1 MSSCLDYT
9 IKSQILPSKDY
20 VQLVLGT
27 NLASNQLQLQLQLQE
42 ERARKTILSMLLEQQ
57 LQPAFR
63 GPKRGS
69 ELNKIGPSNK
79 KLQHSYV

>member
-1 MSSCLDYT
+1 MSSCWDYT
-9 IKSQILPSKDY
+9 IKSQILPLKDF

-27 NLASNQLQLQLQLQE
+27 NLESNQLLQLQE
-42 ERARKTILSMLLEQQ
+42 ERAQKIILSTLLEQQ

-69 ELNKIGPSNK
+69 EVNKTQPETAAK
-79 KLQHSYV
+79 KHQHSYV

>member
-27 NLASNQLQLQLQLQE
+27 NLASNQLQLQLQE
-42 ERARKTILSMLLEQQ
+42 ERARKIILSMLLEQQ

-69 ELNKIGPSNK
+69 ELNKIGPSK
-79 KLQHSYV
+79 KHQHSYV